1 MLPPALVYARA
12 LVAALPM
19 QPPLPLLL
27 QALLNAA
34 VSAVCAAGVKCNVKP
49 SCDPK
54 TTALAAVLEVNAA
67 TPPAMLEPLTLNV
80 PALTTRAT
88 VAFASS
94 GMLIDTAELLMI
106 VWLPGYL
113 VKTSATVSPLNTP
126 LLHALKTEAQPRIAN
141 QFLFISDT
149 LSSKPRLHVKA
160 RVELDESRVKSS
172 TAQRAQRRVLTLE
185 TVQARGARQS
195 SSASSITSS

>member
-1 MLPPALVYARA
+1 MLPCAALTRVAFSAKYPLGTLMLPPALVYARA

-80 PALTTRAT
+80 PALTTRAM

-113 VKTSATVSPLNTP
+113 VKTSATVSP

-172 TAQRAQRRVLTLE
+172 TAQRAQRRKH
-185 TVQARGARQS
+185 
-195 SSASSITSS
+195 SAEC